1 MLLLLLRE
9 GPLLFL
15 QNPAPGA
22 PGLLLQGQN
31 TSFSRR
37 RLEISQCPL
46 CWPLHMPHQAFL
58 PAESRKLPHACTVK
72 HINSYSGPK
81 NRLWKTR
88 LGRKRWMFNAQH
100 AWKTRF
106 SLQILNKL
114 CYSFGNTSIPRSIL
128 LERRFGLGFKRASV
142 LIPGGESRLR
152 NRCAKAFSKRHLF
165 FAYALHR
172 FLCILVR
179 GEVGEVG
186 ARQFSLLW
194 EISRRDDKFLATNLA
209 QSSQLQGMLSLQ
221 NNQSLLVS
229 GNLARGE
236 YISKEK
242 F

>member
-1 MLLLLLRE
+1 MLLLLPRE

-128 LERRFGLGFKRASV
+128 LERRFGLGLKRSVYKGIFPRGISFLLTLYIALSASW
-142 LIPGGESRLR
+142 
-152 NRCAKAFSKRHLF
+152 F
-165 FAYALHR
+165 
-172 FLCILVR
+172 R
-179 GEVGEVG
+179 GKWGKQG
-186 ARQFSLLW
+186 QGSFSLLW
-194 EISRRDDKFLATNLA
+194 EISR
-209 QSSQLQGMLSLQ
+209 
-221 NNQSLLVS
+221 
-229 GNLARGE
+229 
-236 YISKEK
+236 
-242 F
+242 

>member
-1 MLLLLLRE
+1 MLLLLPRE

-22 PGLLLQGQN
+22 PMLLLQGQN

-114 CYSFGNTSIPRSIL
+114 VIEVLSCWKAWIL
-128 LERRFGLGFKRASV
+128 NLLNSRTCGQSV
-142 LIPGGESRLR
+142 LLYFVSDKQCAVNRVLCVFQQCSSR
-152 NRCAKAFSKRHLF
+152 
-165 FAYALHR
+165 ALE
-172 FLCILVR
+172 FNPLCL
-179 GEVGEVG
+179 
-186 ARQFSLLW
+186 FSLLSLTFW
-194 EISRRDDKFLATNLA
+194 PLEFLT
-209 QSSQLQGMLSLQ
+209 SL
-221 NNQSLLVS
+221 
-229 GNLARGE
+229 
-236 YISKEK
+236 
-242 F
+242 

>member
-37 RLEISQCPL
+37 RLEMSQCPL

-81 NRLWKTR
+81 SRLQKTR

-128 LERRFGLGFKRASV
+128 LERRFGLGLKRASV
-142 LIPGGESRLR
+142 LISGGENRLS
-152 NRCAKAFSKRHLF
+152 NRCSKAFFQEASLF
-165 FAYALHR
+165 CSR
-172 FLCILVR
+172 FT
-179 GEVGEVG
+179 
-186 ARQFSLLW
+186 S
-194 EISRRDDKFLATNLA
+194 
-209 QSSQLQGMLSLQ
+209 LSLHLGSGGSGGSRGKAAVLSSGRCHVETINSWQ
-221 NNQSLLVS
+221 RILRFHSL
-229 GNLARGE
+229 AAA
-236 YISKEK
+236 
-242 F
+242 